1 MKETVSVGEAAADE
15 SKACENAKKSTEI
28 RRKRRKK
35 DISSE
40 KLQPLK
46 TAAER
51 IADMLCSLS
60 GDTELF
66 VISQDEK
73 QQRRV
78 DTKTL
83 KEFSSVIKE
92 ISGVICE
99 LNGISPLGTPS
110 DGNAVR
116 IEFEG
121 DAEECSR

>member
-1 MKETVSVGEAAADE
+1 MADGKEVVTV
-15 SKACENAKKSTEI
+15 ENEVTKSGTGVKKV
-28 RRKRRKK
+28 RKRRKK
-35 DISSE
+35 DDSSE
-40 KLQPLK
+40 KLIPLK

-60 GDTELF
+60 GEEELF
-66 VISQDEK
+66 VISADEK
-73 QQRRV
+73 QSRKL

-99 LNGISPLGTPS
+99 LYGI
-110 DGNAVR
+110 NASHGSENAEVR

-121 DAEECSR
+121 DTDECSR